1 MRGHKPTVFAVL
13 AATLAAAVLSQRAE
27 AGTYDVLSCGA
38 AGGTNRAWTAMNEDP
53 TSLRME
59 DSCSQLSGGPEDGL
73 SATDRIPGPPG
84 TPFGRQAFWRVVAP
98 SGARISRL
106 TAQYYLGQFSAGECL
121 PFIRPAEGV
130 LLESC
135 VPAGGQTTCERGQ
148 QTYDAFGPV
157 GVYQVDTSGLEVGV
171 RCTATAGECG
181 TGATLH
187 HAWTALYSARVQV
200 TDPSP
205 PALAALVGALWS
217 EGYHR
222 GAETIFVEA
231 SDNTGIRATRL
242 RVDGFERGAAV
253 RVCDF
258 TLVVPCTN
266 EPGATIAFDT
276 RAVPDGAHQLSVV
289 AEDAA
294 LNAAAVSR
302 TIVVDNG
309 SPAAPADVSLD
320 GGQGLRT
327 ANRFT
332 VRWRNPAGQ
341 VAPIAAAQWT
351 LCRPSGSGCVVGSAA
366 GAGISQLISLQVPA
380 AGDWGLRGWLGGA
393 AGQGRPGPG
402 S

>member
-1 MRGHKPTVFAVL
+1 MRGHKPTVLTIL
-13 AATLAAAVLSQRAE
+13 AATLAAAVLSERAE
-27 AGTYDVLSCGA
+27 AGTYEVLSCGA

-53 TSLRME
+53 TSLRID

-84 TPFGRQAFWRVVAP
+84 TAFGRQAFWRVVAP
-98 SGARISRL
+98 SGGRISRL
-106 TAQYYLGQFSAGECL
+106 TAQYYLGQFSAGEWL
-121 PFIRPAEGV
+121 PFIRTAEGV

-148 QTYDAFGPV
+148 QTYDPFGPV

-187 HAWTALYSARVQV
+187 HAWTALYSARVQIM
-200 TDPSP
+200 DPSP
-205 PALAALVGALWS
+205 PALAAPAGALWN

-222 GAETIFVEA
+222 GAETILVQA

-266 EPGATIAFDT
+266 EPGATIVLDT
-276 RAVPDGAHQLSVV
+276 RAIADGAHQLGVV

-294 LNAAAVSR
+294 LNVTSMAR

-309 SPAAPADVSLD
+309 APAAPAFVTLD
-320 GGQGLRT
+320 GSSAPRT
-327 ANRFT
+327 TNSFG

-341 VAPIAAAQWT
+341 VAPIAVARWS
-351 LCRPSGSGCVVGSAA
+351 LCKPS
-366 GAGISQLISLQVPA
+366 
-380 AGDWGLRGWLGGA
+380 
-393 AGQGRPGPG
+393 
-402 S
+402 

>member
-1 MRGHKPTVFAVL
+1 MRGHKPTVFGIL
-13 AATLAAAVLSQRAE
+13 AATLAAAVLSERAE
-27 AGTYDVLSCGA
+27 AGTYEVLSCGA
-38 AGGTNRAWTAMNEDP
+38 AGGTNRAWTAMNEDA
-53 TSLRME
+53 TSLRID

-84 TPFGRQAFWRVVAP
+84 TAFGRQAFWRVAAP

-106 TAQYYLGQFSAGECL
+106 TAQYYLGQFSAGEWL
-121 PFIRPAEGV
+121 PFIRTAEGV

-157 GVYQVDTSGLEVGV
+157 GVYQVDTTGLEAGV
-171 RCTATAGECG
+171 RCAAAAGQCG

-187 HAWTALYSARVQV
+187 HAWTALYSSRVQI

-205 PALAALVGALWS
+205 PALSAPSGALWAD
-217 EGYHR
+217 GYHR
-222 GAETIFVEA
+222 GVETLIAQA

-253 RVCDF
+253 RMCDF

-266 EPGATIAFDT
+266 EPGATITLDT
-276 RAVPDGAHQLSVV
+276 RAIPDGTRQLSVV

-294 LNAAAVSR
+294 LNATSSAR

-320 GGQGLRT
+320 GGQGLR
-327 ANRFT
+327 
-332 VRWRNPAGQ
+332 
-341 VAPIAAAQWT
+341 
-351 LCRPSGSGCVVGSAA
+351 
-366 GAGISQLISLQVPA
+366 
-380 AGDWGLRGWLGGA
+380 
-393 AGQGRPGPG
+393 
-402 S
+402 